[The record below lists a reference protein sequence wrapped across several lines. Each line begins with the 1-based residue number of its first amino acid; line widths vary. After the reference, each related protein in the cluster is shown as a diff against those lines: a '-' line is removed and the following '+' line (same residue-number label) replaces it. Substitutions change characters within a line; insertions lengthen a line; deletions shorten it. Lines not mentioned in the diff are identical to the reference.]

1 MLHSEVKIYIVYSIE
16 MNVLGYRFEPRLWA
30 IVSTIISVII
40 FIELGK
46 WQLSRAE
53 EKKAQYEQLE
63 QYAKQPAVTLPG
75 ILVKLKDFQYREVEV
90 SGEYLPEYTIYLD
103 NKIYQGRAGY
113 HVITPLKISNSALHV
128 VINRGWVAIGND
140 RSALPP
146 VVEVK
151 GELKLVGIAASPET
165 KTLDL
170 SDKVV
175 EGQIWDNFNL
185 QRYQE
190 VTGLAMQP
198 LMLLQKSEEKDGLI
212 RDWSKPDSGASKNI
226 GYAVQW
232 FSLAATAVIIFIVL
246 NVKRRNKKIE

>member
-1 MLHSEVKIYIVYSIE
+1 

-30 IVSTIISVII
+30 IAITIISVIV

-53 EKKAQYEQLE
+53 EKNAQHEQLE

-75 ILVKLKDFQYREVEV
+75 TLVKLKDFQYREVEV
-90 SGEYLPEYTIYLD
+90 IGEYLPEYTIYLD
-103 NKIYQGRAGY
+103 NKIHQGRAGY
-113 HVITPLKISNSALHV
+113 HVITPLKISNSTLHL
-128 VINRGWVAIGND
+128 VINRGWIATGND
-140 RSALPP
+140 RSILPS
-146 VVEVK
+146 VVEVR
-151 GELKLVGIAASPET
+151 GELKVTGIAASPET
-165 KTLDL
+165 KTLDV

-175 EGQIWDNFNL
+175 EGRIWDNFNL

-226 GYAVQW
+226 GYAIQW

-246 NVKRRNKKIE
+246 NVKRRNKKIK

>member
-1 MLHSEVKIYIVYSIE
+1 

-30 IVSTIISVII
+30 IVITIISAII

-53 EKKAQYEQLE
+53 EKNLQYEQLE
-63 QYAKQPAVTLPG
+63 QYAKQPAITLPG
-75 ILVKLKDFQYREVEV
+75 TLVKLKDFQYRDVEV
-90 SGEYLPEYTIYLD
+90 SGEYLPEHTIYLD

-113 HVITPLKISNSALHV
+113 HVITPLKISNSKLHV
-128 VINRGWVAIGND
+128 LINRGWIATGND
-140 RSALPP
+140 RTILPS

-151 GELKLVGIAASPET
+151 GELKVTGIVTSPEI
-165 KTLDL
+165 KTFDL

-175 EGQIWDNFNL
+175 EGQVWDNFNL
-185 QRYQE
+185 ERYQE
-190 VTGLAMQP
+190 ISDLAMQP

-232 FSLAATAVIIFIVL
+232 FSLAATVVIIFIVL

>member
-1 MLHSEVKIYIVYSIE
+1 

-30 IVSTIISVII
+30 IAITIVSVII

-53 EKKAQYEQLE
+53 EKSAQYERLE
-63 QYAKQPAVTLPG
+63 QYAKQSAVLLPG
-75 ILVKLKDFQYREVEV
+75 TLVKLADFQYRAVEV
-90 SGEYLPEYTIYLD
+90 NGEYLPEYTIYLD
-103 NKIYQGRAGY
+103 NKTYQGRAGY
-113 HVITPLKISNSALHV
+113 HVITPLKILNSELHV
-128 VINRGWVAIGND
+128 VVNRGWIATGHD
-140 RSALPP
+140 RSVLPAIAE
-146 VVEVK
+146 VSGEVK
-151 GELKLVGIAASPET
+151 ITGIAASPEIR
-165 KTLDL
+165 TLEL
-170 SDKVV
+170 SARAI
-175 EGQIWDNFNL
+175 EGQVWDNFDL

-190 VTGLAMQP
+190 VTGLTMQP

-246 NVKRRNKKIE
+246 NVKRKNSKNEQT

>member
-1 MLHSEVKIYIVYSIE
+1 

-30 IVSTIISVII
+30 IVITIISAII

-53 EKKAQYEQLE
+53 EKNLQYEQLE
-63 QYAKQPAVTLPG
+63 QYAKQPAITLPG
-75 ILVKLKDFQYREVEV
+75 TLVKLKDFQYREVEV
-90 SGEYLPEYTIYLD
+90 SGEYLPEHTIYLD

-113 HVITPLKISNSALHV
+113 HVITPLKISNSKLHV
-128 VINRGWVAIGND
+128 LINRGWIATGND
-140 RSALPP
+140 RTILPS

-151 GELKLVGIAASPET
+151 GELKVTGIVTSPEI
-165 KTLDL
+165 KTFDL

-175 EGQIWDNFNL
+175 EGQVWDNFNL
-185 QRYQE
+185 ERYQE
-190 VTGLAMQP
+190 ISGLAMQP

-232 FSLAATAVIIFIVL
+232 FSLAATVVIIFIVL